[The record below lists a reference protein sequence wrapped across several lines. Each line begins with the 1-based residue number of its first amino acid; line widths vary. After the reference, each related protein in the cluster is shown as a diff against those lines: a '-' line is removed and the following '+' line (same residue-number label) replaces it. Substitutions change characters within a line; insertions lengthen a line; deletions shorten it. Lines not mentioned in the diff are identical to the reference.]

1 MEQSPALIPAIIV
14 LALFL
19 LSGILSLG
27 AAIANWNWFFNSKN
41 CRMLTAHLSRNQAR
55 FLYGIIGSLI
65 LLMTAIM
72 AHDILSKAKPAHE
85 PQPVQHTTAIYRDCK
100 ISTNDLGSTIFFT
113 VKAAANN
120 GAIS

>member
-41 CRMLTAHLSRNQAR
+41 CRMLTAQLSRNQAR

-72 AHDILSKAKPAHE
+72 ARDILSKAKPAHE

-100 ISTNDLGSTIFFT
+100 ISTNDLGSTIFST
-113 VKAAANN
+113 VKATANK